1 VRYAVTERS
10 LCGVE
15 RGRGYANRPRNGLNR
30 RLSGER
36 EIEMAKTGR
45 NEMRRSLSGEVSSRL
60 DTISLTLAKPSAY
73 AVGD

>member
-1 VRYAVTERS
+1 
-10 LCGVE
+10 
-15 RGRGYANRPRNGLNR
+15 
-30 RLSGER
+30 
-36 EIEMAKTGR
+36 MAKTGR